1 MHAPCGWLYD
11 QLLTVGYSLLIRHA
25 CRACK
30 RLLSVLSWCSHCV
43 WRALGPTPAVY
54 NHQPD
59 CQRLPSSR
67 QLAVHALTDGSTIG
81 LDGVYSWLIR
91 HARRT
96 SKGLLSVLSWCNHC
110 ACRALGPTP
119 AVYNH

>member
-1 MHAPCGWLYD
+1 MG
-11 QLLTVGYSLLIRHA
+11 VYSWLIRHA
-25 CRACK
+25 RMACK
-30 RLLSVLSWCSHCV
+30 GLPNVPSRCSHCV
-43 WRALGPTPAVY
+43 CRALGPAPAVY
-54 NHQPD
+54 NHQSD

-67 QLAVHALTDGSTIG
+67 QLAVQALTDGSTIG

-96 SKGLLSVLSWCNHC
+96 CKGLPNVLSWCSHC
-110 ACRALGPTP
+110 VCCALGHAA